1 MKSPGYISV
10 PASASPDR
18 GQDLCESRRGRP
30 ELPVPNGP
38 YGLRGRKA
46 AFEEEEEEE
55 EEASPTMNLNQS
67 PSELKNCVKETVDV
81 LVSPSLIVRTVSV
94 DVKHHLK
101 KKKKPLQ

>member
-38 YGLRGRKA
+38 YGLCGRKA
-46 AFEEEEEEE
+46 AFEEEEE

-67 PSELKNCVKETVDV
+67 PSELRICVKETVDV

-94 DVKHHLK
+94 DVNQHSKMK
-101 KKKKPLQ
+101 K

>member
-1 MKSPGYISV
+1 
-10 PASASPDR
+10 
-18 GQDLCESRRGRP
+18 
-30 ELPVPNGP
+30 
-38 YGLRGRKA
+38 
-46 AFEEEEEEE
+46 
-55 EEASPTMNLNQS
+55 MNLNQS